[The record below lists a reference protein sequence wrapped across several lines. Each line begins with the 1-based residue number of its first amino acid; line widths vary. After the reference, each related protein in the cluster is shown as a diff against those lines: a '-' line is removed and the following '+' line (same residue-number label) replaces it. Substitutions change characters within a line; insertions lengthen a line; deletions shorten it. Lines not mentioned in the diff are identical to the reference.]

1 MSSRLYT
8 RFLRVLIGS
17 TRQDLRR
24 QIQYLKAENEILRS
38 RIERP
43 IRVKPA
49 ERARLIRLGMP
60 LGSAIRVLVSIVKP
74 ETFLRWIRES
84 KKPVQPAD
92 QSNRKPGRPR
102 TPDEVRAIVLRIAR
116 ETGWGY
122 TRILGELKKL
132 GIGSVSRST
141 VANLLREAGLP
152 SGPVRGERSWDE
164 FLKAHATTLWAC
176 DFMATR
182 VLTRKGLRLAFSLV
196 FIHPKTRRTHVSTS
210 TTKPDATWLAG
221 VVREFAASVPRDMS
235 PPSLLVRDRDSKFL
249 VGNGVF
255 ERELGVRGMRSM
267 PLPCRSPNLNAHVE
281 RLIQSVQVECLDHF
295 VILGTRHQEYLLRE
309 YVDHYNRERP
319 HSSLEFA
326 ALLGRRPTIRAGPA
340 RRGDVRCRSRL
351 GGVIKHYYL
360 KAA

>member
-1 MSSRLYT
+1 M
-8 RFLRVLIGS
+8 
-17 TRQDLRR
+17 
-24 QIQYLKAENEILRS
+24 
-38 RIERP
+38 
-43 IRVKPA
+43 KPA
-49 ERARLIRLGMP
+49 ERARLVRLGRP
-60 LGSAIRVLVSIVKP
+60 LGSAIKELVSIVKP
-74 ETFLRWIRES
+74 ETVLKWIRES
-84 KKPVQPAD
+84 KNPVQPAA

-132 GIGSVSRST
+132 GIASVSRST
-141 VANLLREAGLP
+141 VVNILREAGLP

-182 VLTRKGLRLAFSLV
+182 VVTRCGLRLAFSLV
-196 FIHPKTRRTHVSTS
+196 FIPPKTRRAHVSTS
-210 TTKPDATWLAG
+210 TTKPNATWLAG

-249 VGNGVF
+249 TGDGVL
-255 ERELGVRGMRSM
+255 ERALGDCGMRSM

-281 RLIQSVQVECLDHF
+281 RLIQSVQAECLDQF
-295 VILGTRHQEYLLRE
+295 VILGTRHLDYLLRE
-309 YVDHYNRERP
+309 YVDHYNKDRP

-326 ALLGRRPTIRAGPA
+326 VPMGRRPSIREGPVD
-340 RRGDVRCRSRL
+340 RSDVRCRSRL
-351 GGVIKHYYL
+351 GGVIRHYYR

>member
-1 MSSRLYT
+1 MSSHLYT
-8 RFLRVLIGS
+8 RLLRVLIGS
-17 TRQDLRR
+17 TQQDLRR

-49 ERARLIRLGMP
+49 ERARLVRLGKP
-60 LGSAIRVLVSIVKP
+60 LGSAIRDLVSIVKP
-74 ETFLRWIRES
+74 ETFMRWIPES
-84 KKPVQPAD
+84 KKRVQPAA

-102 TPDEVRAIVLRIAR
+102 KPEDVRAIVLRIAQ

-132 GIGSVSRST
+132 GIASVSRST
-141 VANLLREAGLP
+141 VVNILREAGLP

-182 VLTRKGLRLAFSLV
+182 VVTRRGLRLAFSLV
-196 FIHPKTRRTHVSTS
+196 FIHPKRRWAHVSTS
-210 TTKPDATWLAG
+210 TTKPNATWLAS
-221 VVREFAASVPRDMS
+221 VVREFSASVPRDMS

-249 VGNGVF
+249 TGDGVF
-255 ERELGVRGMRSM
+255 ERALGDCGMRSM

-281 RLIQSVQVECLDHF
+281 RLIQSVQAECLDHF
-295 VILGTRHQEYLLRE
+295 VILGTRHQDYLLRE
-309 YVDHYNRERP
+309 YVDHYNRDRP

-326 ALLGRRPTIRAGPA
+326 APMGRRPSTRAGPA
-340 RRGDVRCRSRL
+340 RRGEIRCRSRL
-351 GGVIKHYYL
+351 GGVIKHYYR